1 MKSWNP
7 IVNALEQVEVTK
19 KTILTPSIKKRGRTK
34 TTRKDTASEKQPR
47 KEK

>member
-19 KTILTPSIKKRGRTK
+19 KTIKKRRRIK
-34 TTRKDTASEKQPR
+34 TTRKDTASEKQLR